1 MTHLSHSVSLT
12 VCLVK
17 GERDEK
23 RSGVCV
29 YVCVYLT
36 TDGSWLAGLRQG
48 NYHALCYLTL
58 YWCNLLGF
66 VPVPYFCALIDF

>member
-29 YVCVYLT
+29 CVYVYLR
-36 TDGSWLAGLRQG
+36 TDGSWLAGLGQG
-48 NYHALCYLTL
+48 NYRALCYLTL

-66 VPVPYFCALIDF
+66 PSVPFSHLLIDF